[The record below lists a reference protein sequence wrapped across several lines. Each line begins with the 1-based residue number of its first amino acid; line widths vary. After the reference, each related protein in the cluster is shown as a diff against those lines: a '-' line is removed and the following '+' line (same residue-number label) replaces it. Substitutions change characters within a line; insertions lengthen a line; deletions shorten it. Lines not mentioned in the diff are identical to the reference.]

1 MAIVNK
7 GMSRISTKGE
17 DTKTMYIGNYNLFEV
32 SAIVDTSD
40 IGSYNVFEAKCK
52 FIR

>member
-7 GMSRISTKGE
+7 GMSRPGGKDDS
-17 DTKTMYIGNYNLFEV
+17 KTMYIGNYNIFEV

-40 IGSYNVFEAKCK
+40 IGSYNVLEEKCN
-52 FIR
+52 